1 MHGTSL
7 APLEAGQAGIARKL
21 LAFLLSAVLALSL
34 TPTYAFAEGDATG
47 LDALDADGS
56 FVQADAASSQVEDAP
71 SAQGDSSSSS
81 PEAEKT
87 RGDALAGASSAA
99 EQARS
104 GDESSRAA
112 ASSSAG
118 ASDAPQARVDAA
130 VAALD
135 GLSFYKVK
143 PRYGIDSNINDVLEE
158 KLAELGYADI
168 DVRTAE
174 AAPSQTDPAFTA
186 AISDASDDTNGA
198 ITYASYDPGAFSS
211 WALASYRSFSLE
223 FVLAYNGAEA
233 HWKQS
238 GNTVLDWDEHACE
251 RLLEPYGEGVAVG
264 FAAGDSADA
273 VTADMTLPYKA
284 KSSDGSVLSWSSV
297 VWESSDDSLVEI
309 SGGGYQDYR
318 AKVVRGAS
326 DAQVTLTAKVSIVT
340 SGGPQAFVERTFP
353 ITVKGDLA
361 AVEGEKQEL
370 SRKLDAAFSAD
381 ALTYSEDGAVADA
394 SALTGDIQL
403 PTPRAIGVDGKYYAV
418 AYTAD
423 SDVVTV
429 NGYRG
434 TVYRGLPGSAPA
446 AVKLTATVTDKSNPA
461 ISVEKTIEAAAAPLE
476 AEEID
481 AEVALMDAA
490 VKGYAEAIADGQ
502 RPNAVTGDLHA
513 FRKAYR
519 ASDGSLAWSYDVN
532 DAVADGISPVELP
545 GASETAGYRLIK
557 SSVPSVVKHENLV
570 VTRPAYDTKV
580 TVSAR
585 LSSEKFARY
594 AERYASDSAWG
605 AKFAQ
610 LAARDVSAEFT
621 VLGTSGAAAPKVSAT
636 LSVIGMDAQGAAQ
649 TWVAADTYTLDN
661 GATAADL
668 SEAAF
673 SAAGLAADYGTG
685 QYGWYLNTITSP
697 FDGRVLGWD
706 SATGKFWQLFV
717 NGKPADVGASG
728 VVLAPGDSVVWSYSA
743 SGEMPPAEEIS
754 VSGEVYGKNAAGERE
769 IWADSTQITLERGAT
784 AADLSDAL
792 FAKAGLAA
800 DTGTGQYGWYLNT
813 ITSPFD
819 GRVLGWNEATGD
831 YWQLFVNG
839 EYSQVGAGSAVLEP
853 DDTVTWVYG
862 SDGVMPPDSGSGD
875 GDGGV
880 VANPDAPHPD
890 VDSSWP
896 GYMAGNAAIDIPE
909 GSAGTATQQAQES
922 WQADFSQD
930 GGNLSEPIV
939 VDGKIFVA
947 AGSALYAK
955 DAKTGETLHATPLA
969 APIDSV
975 ARMVYAQGMVIV
987 PLSGGRLQAVAATGE
1002 TGKALA
1008 TVWLTEKLPAATN
1021 GWGDEIAQQSLTTL
1035 TVDGGVLYYG
1045 TADGDA
1051 PNTGYLLCI
1060 DIATGAVVWKNA
1072 SPDAGYYWS
1081 GAGVAGDFIVMGDD
1095 AGDVKAIDKA
1105 DGSVVSVLHVSDAS
1119 IRSTTVIAD
1128 EGRTAYIVSR
1138 DGVLHKVSIAADGA
1152 LSESARVKFASS
1164 STSTP
1169 TLSGGKLFVGGQ
1181 SEQYD
1186 QVGPYMKYR
1195 YGSLSVIDAETL
1207 SIEREV
1213 VSTTDGKHIGG
1224 ADGSGGGA
1232 MGDVKSMPLVVNQ
1245 AGETYVYF
1253 TSNMKPGGAYC
1264 YRLGDEAAS
1273 SLYEPAPGKRE
1284 YTMSSLVAG
1293 PDGMLYFINDSNTL
1307 FALAGGDRPPAGPDA
1322 GPDSEQGAGGD
1333 GQGGS
1338 HAQSGAAGYA
1348 PAASTAASAFARSSA
1363 LGAAAPAKRP
1373 VGDARDAK
1381 ADAGED
1387 ASAASASADAV
1398 GAVAFSKAADA
1409 GDASPARSA
1418 DAGAPAERALPIAAL
1433 VGMAVGVCGLLAAI
1447 AWAYVL
1453 HRRKRG

>member
-71 SAQGDSSSSS
+71 SAQGDSSPSS

-429 NGYRG
+429 SGYRG

-545 GASETAGYRLIK
+545 GASETAGYRLLK

-697 FDGRVLGWD
+697 FDGRVLGW
-706 SATGKFWQLFV
+706 
-717 NGKPADVGASG
+717 
-728 VVLAPGDSVVWSYSA
+728 
-743 SGEMPPAEEIS
+743 
-754 VSGEVYGKNAAGERE
+754 
-769 IWADSTQITLERGAT
+769 
-784 AADLSDAL
+784 
-792 FAKAGLAA
+792 
-800 DTGTGQYGWYLNT
+800 
-813 ITSPFD
+813 
-819 GRVLGWNEATGD
+819 NEATGD

-896 GYMAGNAAIDIPE
+896 GYMAGNAAIDTPE